1 MELYLSDKVQSW
13 TLASDGVYNQEEP
26 KEKEALGVQSILQKS
41 LGRL

>member
-13 TLASDGVYNQEEP
+13 TLTSDGAYNQNDLND
-26 KEKEALGVQSILQKS
+26 KESLGVQSILQKS